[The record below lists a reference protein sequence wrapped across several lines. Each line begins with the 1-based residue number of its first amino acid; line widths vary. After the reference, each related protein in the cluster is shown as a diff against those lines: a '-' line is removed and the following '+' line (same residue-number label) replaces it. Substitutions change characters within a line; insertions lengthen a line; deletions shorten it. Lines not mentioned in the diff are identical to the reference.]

1 MCDER
6 GTRRRVR
13 WQALAGLRVRAGGSA
28 RRRRVALV
36 VGAPRGAGHQRQ
48 DAASTPPKA
57 RKRRRDRD
65 GEAWPRTLASPET
78 VNHKTTTIGTTD
90 IHTFRRWLSRLY
102 TPPTESMCV
111 DSPMVV
117 YGKGYRCVSTRYP
130 PELRIGAT
138 ARASWNHS
146 LRTQPEVRSSCATT
160 GRPCAVSTSRSVS
173 TSCGE
178 PGAAGPAARCP
189 TD

>member
-102 TPPTESMCV
+102 TPPTESMWCGLSDGGV
-111 DSPMVV
+111 R
-117 YGKGYRCVSTRYP
+117 KGVSMRQHPLSAGVAYWSD
-130 PELRIGAT
+130 
-138 ARASWNHS
+138 RASELES
-146 LRTQPEVRSSCATT
+146 QLAD
-160 GRPCAVSTSRSVS
+160 
-173 TSCGE
+173 
-178 PGAAGPAARCP
+178 AAGSAQLVRDYRTAVRRKHVAKRKYELWRAGSRRSCSEVSH
-189 TD
+189 